1 MASYAAIASKPG
13 MPLASASASASAST
27 PVITPSLTE
36 EVVSEL
42 EEEVTKWV
50 SLMGEVTT
58 PTEQLA
64 KLVEVLRRE
73 MEMPPGTSGFRGGS
87 TTSATSHRNFG
98 SSSGHSS
105 HSGHSGHSS
114 HTGHSGHSGGQTGS
128 ANPNTNWRSGFT
140 NSRFAST
147 ASAFDTRG
155 PSRMFHDTGATDQQK
170 RATDEPPAPT
180 RSRAPVGRYQSRFKS
195 SDSLEDKIL
204 NTVIGNKLNAFTPL
218 TYNDTRDF
226 IYQIIDSGETEFT
239 RDFIEKV
246 FVKAVVE
253 DLYCALFAKLIA
265 EIAHR
270 YPVIYEE
277 MNKYHKEFLKI
288 FDNVQ
293 EDTDAEYTDLVKE
306 KQYRMGYGQFIA
318 ELAGLNALEKG
329 NLMTMVSRVIDK
341 IYTFSTD
348 EKKIKTVEEFID
360 CLVRLTKGLQTRSP
374 TFFKSVKSDL
384 VEILKEKVES
394 LILRSTPR
402 PSLSNKA
409 RFGLMDLKDIIDG

>member
-73 MEMPPGTSGFRGGS
+73 MEMPPGTSGFRGG
-87 TTSATSHRNFG
+87 
-98 SSSGHSS
+98 
-105 HSGHSGHSS
+105 
-114 HTGHSGHSGGQTGS
+114 SGGQTGS